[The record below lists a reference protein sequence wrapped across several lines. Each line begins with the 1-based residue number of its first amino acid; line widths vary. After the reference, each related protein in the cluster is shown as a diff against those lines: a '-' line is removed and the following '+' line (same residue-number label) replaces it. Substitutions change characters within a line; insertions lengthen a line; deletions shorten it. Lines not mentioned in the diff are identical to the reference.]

1 MMILM
6 FYESTFLKKYASAWF
21 MSENWIC
28 IRRTAGIDLY
38 FSFADNYL
46 QLPDSSHV
54 KELYRRNV
62 WNSVCDI
69 SC

>member
-28 IRRTAGIDLY
+28 IRRTAGIDWSETWFQL
-38 FSFADNYL
+38 SFAHIGE
-46 QLPDSSHV
+46 S
-54 KELYRRNV
+54 
-62 WNSVCDI
+62 
-69 SC
+69 